1 MTHGKWKAVLATL
14 AVASAP
20 GAVMA
25 QAPLGAEFQV
35 NSVTTGDQGTPAAA
49 AAADGSFV
57 IVWVSDDAV
66 SGDDVFARRY
76 DAAGAPLTG
85 PFRVNAYTTG
95 DQVQATVGSDADGN
109 FVVVWRSAHD
119 GDLTNVFARRFDSLG
134 GPQGAEFRVNVYT
147 TGNQGYPAVSSTAD
161 GGFVVVWAGAGAPDP
176 AGVFGRRY
184 QPTGAPLTDE
194 FIVNGSTFGSQQR
207 PDVALTDNGEIV
219 VSWEVFGTGLDVMAR
234 RLDAFGHPLA
244 AEFRVNTYTT
254 DNQWFP
260 SLAALPG
267 GGFVA
272 AWDSRGQDG
281 SGRGIYKKIYAAGAP
296 GGFETETRVSSHT
309 IGDQLIPQV
318 AADADGNFMVVWFS
332 DAQDGSGRAA
342 MGRYFNEPNPSSG
355 PEFVL
360 NTYTTGSQERP
371 SVAMSANGTFVTAW
385 DSRGQDGDLGG
396 IFAQRF
402 LPDRIFR
409 DGFESGDTSAW
420 SAQATSGGDLQ
431 VTTAAALK
439 STDNGLQATV
449 DDVSGRWVQDDSPQ
463 DEGYYTARF
472 YFDTNGFDPG
482 EALNRRRVRLFV
494 AFDEDPMRR
503 LVSVILRRLNGAYAV
518 MASVRLDDDSRYDT
532 GFFPI
537 SDGEHFVEVQ
547 WTRGIGPFVGGSI
560 ALGIDDTFVHG
571 VSGLDNHDGGIDFVR
586 LGAISAKQGA
596 SGTLLWDEF
605 ESRRHTYIGP

>member
-1 MTHGKWKAVLATL
+1 
-14 AVASAP
+14 
-20 GAVMA
+20 
-25 QAPLGAEFQV
+25 
-35 NSVTTGDQGTPAAA
+35 
-49 AAADGSFV
+49 
-57 IVWVSDDAV
+57 
-66 SGDDVFARRY
+66 
-76 DAAGAPLTG
+76 
-85 PFRVNAYTTG
+85 
-95 DQVQATVGSDADGN
+95 
-109 FVVVWRSAHD
+109 
-119 GDLTNVFARRFDSLG
+119 
-134 GPQGAEFRVNVYT
+134 
-147 TGNQGYPAVSSTAD
+147 
-161 GGFVVVWAGAGAPDP
+161 
-176 AGVFGRRY
+176 
-184 QPTGAPLTDE
+184 
-194 FIVNGSTFGSQQR
+194 
-207 PDVALTDNGEIV
+207 
-219 VSWEVFGTGLDVMAR
+219 
-234 RLDAFGHPLA
+234 
-244 AEFRVNTYTT
+244 
-254 DNQWFP
+254 
-260 SLAALPG
+260 
-267 GGFVA
+267 
-272 AWDSRGQDG
+272 
-281 SGRGIYKKIYAAGAP
+281 
-296 GGFETETRVSSHT
+296 
-309 IGDQLIPQV
+309 
-318 AADADGNFMVVWFS
+318 
-332 DAQDGSGRAA
+332 
-342 MGRYFNEPNPSSG
+342 
-355 PEFVL
+355 
-360 NTYTTGSQERP
+360 
-371 SVAMSANGTFVTAW
+371 MSANGTFVTAW